1 MSEDEL
7 RKIRGAQIAMIF
19 QDPLSS
25 LNPVLTIG
33 RQITEAI
40 ETHKGVSAERRE
52 EARRSSCSSWSA
64 SRAPPPG
71 STTTRTSSAA
81 ACASA
86 R

>member
-7 RKIRGAQIAMIF
+7 RKIRGARIAMIF

-40 ETHKGVSAERRE
+40 ETHKGVGAKRRE
-52 EARRSSCSSWSA
+52 EARD
-64 SRAPPPG
+64 RAARAGRHPERRGPG
-71 STTTRTSSAA
+71 QRLSRTSSAA